1 MNNNQRKRMID
12 DVIDLCTK
20 KQWCEAEEL
29 FKKYLN
35 QTNSEWT
42 TYDTVFNY
50 RFNKCG
56 FCLKMKQAIVKQK
69 WSDSELYPLI
79 NRLACVNKECLFY
92 LIFNTDVLID

>member
-1 MNNNQRKRMID
+1 MID
-12 DVIDLCTK
+12 DIIDLSRK
-20 KQWCEAEEL
+20 KQWCEAD
-29 FKKYLN
+29 
-35 QTNSEWT
+35 
-42 TYDTVFNY
+42 YDTVFNY

-56 FCLKMKQAIVKQK
+56 FCLKMKQAIVKQQ

>member
-1 MNNNQRKRMID
+1 MNNNQRKGMID
-12 DVIDLCTK
+12 DIIQLCIK
-20 KQWCEAEEL
+20 KQWANAEEL
-29 FKKYLN
+29 FHKYLD
-35 QTNSEWT
+35 QTKDLWN

-79 NRLACVNKECLFY
+79 NRLACVNKDCCFY
-92 LIFNTDVLID
+92 LIFNTDKLID

>member
-1 MNNNQRKRMID
+1 MID
-12 DVIDLCTK
+12 DVIDLSRK
-20 KQWCEAEEL
+20 KQWCEADEL

-35 QTNSEWT
+35 QTSSEWT

-56 FCLKMKQAIVKQK
+56 FCLKMKQAIVKQQ